1 MSEFALPP
9 NMKEVLSRLSVAD
22 QVVIRSY
29 IAGLRDQLKEYKAR
43 EGHPEGDAHAH
54 YHGHELCTADHG
66 HGHGHAEPKDETKCD
81 AHNCEGGNEHDHAHH
96 HHDHK
101 KENHNHEHHEHAHA
115 HHHDHKKDNEDI
127 DIPAW
132 KKQALESGGDATTA
146 PFGGSWNTESSLDA
160 TK

>member
-1 MSEFALPP
+1 MPEFSLPE
-9 NMKEVLSRLSVAD
+9 NVREVLSRLSVAD

-29 IAGLRDQLKEYKAR
+29 IAGLRDQLKEYKALA
-43 EGHPEGDAHAH
+43 GHPEGDAHAH

-66 HGHGHAEPKDETKCD
+66 HHHGHAEAKDEGACEEHSCD
-81 AHNCEGGNEHDHAHH
+81 GGHDHAH

-101 KENHNHEHHEHAHA
+101 KESDSHEHHEHAHA
-115 HHHDHKKDNEDI
+115 HHHDHKKEDEDNDM
-127 DIPAW
+127 PAW
-132 KKQALESGGDATTA
+132 KKQALESGADAMAA